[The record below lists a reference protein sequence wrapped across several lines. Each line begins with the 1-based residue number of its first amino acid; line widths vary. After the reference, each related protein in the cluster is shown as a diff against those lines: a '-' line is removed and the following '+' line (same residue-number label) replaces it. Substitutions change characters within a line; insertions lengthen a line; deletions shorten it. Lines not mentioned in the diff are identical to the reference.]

1 MKILM
6 LTTRFPFPLT
16 QGDRLRSYHQMAK
29 AVLYLPKGNSVP
41 VVMDFVDAWSLNL
54 ARLARDRNCAKL
66 VRTCSQTGVKFL
78 GYVPDLNEYLERA
91 TVSIAPMRSGSGIQ
105 NKVLEAM
112 AAGIPV
118 VATTVDLGGLRAVP
132 GEHLL
137 VADTPYDFTDAI
149 LQIFHNPSLRQNLV
163 CKARELVKD
172 FYS

>member
-1 MKILM
+1 M
-6 LTTRFPFPLT
+6 L
-16 QGDRLRSYHQMAK
+16 LRSRHADSELI
-29 AVLYLPKGNSVP
+29 VIGPNP
-41 VVMDFVDAWSLNL
+41 P
-54 ARLARDRNCAKL
+54 AKL

-78 GYVPDLNEYLERA
+78 GYVPDLNEYLARA

-118 VATTVDLGGLRAVP
+118 VATTVGLGGLRAVP
-132 GEHLL
+132 WEHLL

-172 FYS
+172 FYSWEASVQALDDIYQSVTQGISPVRTASNS